1 MCQKQCQKL
10 LQKKKVIYLNNAA
23 FTTQDVFTAD
33 QLWRQDSLN
42 FNISHPQR
50 KLSILYYIR
59 KKIDAEPVV
68 YTTVKELSYIQRIV
82 LRNSVVSQVKLQAI
96 RCLTLTLDNNC
107 TYEKKLNTDLV

>member
-1 MCQKQCQKL
+1 MLPLQLRMCS
-10 LQKKKVIYLNNAA
+10 
-23 FTTQDVFTAD
+23 
-33 QLWRQDSLN
+33 QLTNSEDKTHST
-42 FNISHPQR
+42 
-50 KLSILYYIR
+50 SIFHIHKGSFLILHYIK

-107 TYEKKLNTDLV
+107 IYEKKLKTDLV